1 MKFPLPPLH
10 ALGSELTEVCSP
22 YPGHWHTKV
31 GKTKVIQRKKK
42 KREEKKV
49 STSIQQ
55 RGHLGHCMVRHEDNT
70 VLLQNTEYSNK
81 NGSLLS
87 EKQIMKTMLLNQ
99 LIQNPT

>member
-1 MKFPLPPLH
+1 MLTISWPLAYQRGENKSH
-10 ALGSELTEVCSP
+10 TE
-22 YPGHWHTKV
+22 
-31 GKTKVIQRKKK
+31 KKK
-42 KREEKKV
+42 KKKKV

-70 VLLQNTEYSNK
+70 ALLQNIEYSNK

-87 EKQIMKTMLLNQ
+87 EKQIMKTTLLNQ